1 MVLFLI
7 KFKNIYLIISLI
19 FIISCSGKQIV
30 SGNLP
35 DLERVSLLTIGK
47 DTKKSVISLL
57 GTPSFKGVLGDNS
70 YYYIGTLSSKFAF
83 LKQKTKKQYIIELT
97 FNKKN
102 QLSDVYFYDKSKS
115 IDVAMSSSETSTYG
129 IKKSFFKSLI
139 DNFGVGAGGL
149 RRGGPIVGSGKADD

>member
-57 GTPSFKGVLGDNS
+57 GSPSFKGTLGDDS
-70 YYYIGTLSSKFAF
+70 YYYIGTLSSKLAF
-83 LKQKTKKQYIIELT
+83 LKQKQ
-97 FNKKN
+97 KN
-102 QLSDVYFYDKSKS
+102 N
-115 IDVAMSSSETSTYG
+115 I
-129 IKKSFFKSLI
+129 
-139 DNFGVGAGGL
+139 
-149 RRGGPIVGSGKADD
+149 